1 MARDPSWAAVM
12 TAVEAADGIVIVDGK
27 RMIRRE
33 VARSIVEAI
42 MAELFAELR
51 ERLTSAI
58 AGGPGTEEQLVTELE
73 KSERKMKE
81 YIAEMLPVLN

>member
-1 MARDPSWAAVM
+1 M